1 MIIPQFDSQEEQDE
15 YYEMRAALA
24 EARAQAAI
32 DRLEDNDNDYDPHDS
47 DVAADLWQRALDK
60 RCEH

>member
-1 MIIPQFDSQEEQDE
+1 MSTPQFDSQEEQDE
-15 YYEMRAALA
+15 YEEMRAALA

-32 DRLEDNDNDYDPHDS
+32 DRLEDNDYDPHDS

>member
-1 MIIPQFDSQEEQDE
+1 MIIPQFDSQEDE
-15 YYEMRAALA
+15 DDYMAMRKALA
-24 EARAQAAI
+24 EARAQAVI
-32 DRLEDNDNDYDPHDS
+32 DRLEDDDYDPHDS